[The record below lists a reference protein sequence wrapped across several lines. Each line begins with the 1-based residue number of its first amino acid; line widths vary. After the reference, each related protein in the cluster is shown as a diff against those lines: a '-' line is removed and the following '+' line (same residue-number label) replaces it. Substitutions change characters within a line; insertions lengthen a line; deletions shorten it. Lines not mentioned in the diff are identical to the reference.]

1 MAVLLVGLGG
11 AVGALLRYQVAR
23 LLEKRQKF
31 LDFPLSTLVIN
42 VSGSLVLGWLTRVSS
57 SLLPQFGQAPMLL
70 LGVGVCGAYTT
81 FSTFSYESFQLLR
94 AKQTALALL
103 YALASLILCGAAA
116 GLGLFGLGR

>member
-1 MAVLLVGLGG
+1 VAVLLVGLGG